1 MSQVIYGP
9 EGSQIIQIEG
19 TNTYYIAVDVGDTM
33 YFYEVPDN
41 FSLKEMTDITS
52 EIIDDPQLYE
62 NYVKGLKDTG
72 DLIVI
77 DDDSFKSKVYQD
89 DRIVVVGKDVLQLQ
103 ADYDDVDSITA
114 MLTGLEDLK
123 TNAEYWTNDI
133 YLDALNDYVMKYGI
147 DKIDDFYDSKELR
160 TALDM
165 MNYSVARYNGETRK
179 VRDRDGWEADVADYT
194 ATLKDYVLFD
204 LEAELPDAAIAY
216 AAEQWATGWSE
227 DKAKRQLRKLVDKG
241 YKIGGS
247 VDSVL
252 SSIAEGGTVKASM
265 VGHEDVQDLMDMY
278 LTPEAHAG
286 FDKEGEASKLRNTP
300 GYQTTLIKKLQKLNH
315 TYYPDLGEDI
325 QIGQLI
331 NSKINHFESISGM
344 LLDKDDKK
352 DWGVID
358 KMLKAKDYDEASKI
372 ARSIAYARG
381 SDLFNKD
388 VANAFAAFGSTTI
401 GAQQYVERR

>member
-62 NYVKGLKDTG
+62 NYVQGLKETG

-160 TALDM
+160 TALDE

-227 DKAKRQLRKLVDKG
+227 
-241 YKIGGS
+241 
-247 VDSVL
+247 VL

-278 LTPEAHAG
+278 LTPEAHAS